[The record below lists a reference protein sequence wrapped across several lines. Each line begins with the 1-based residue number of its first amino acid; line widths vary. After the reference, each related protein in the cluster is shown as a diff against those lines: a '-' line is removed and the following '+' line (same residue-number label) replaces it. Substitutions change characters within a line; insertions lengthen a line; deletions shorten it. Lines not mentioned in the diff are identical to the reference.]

1 MDFNNL
7 NPNERLALILLNS
20 KNIRRM
26 RDDMIAILILIM
38 VSSLCLI
45 GMAFALYEI
54 KTQLGIDIFP

>member
-26 RDDMIAILILIM
+26 RDDMIAILILVVI
-38 VSSLCLI
+38 SSLGLI
-45 GMAFALYEI
+45 GMLFALYEI
-54 KTQLGIDIFP
+54 KTQLGINIFP